1 MKTKLTL
8 LLVALLSAFAYAATT
23 WQATAETT
31 TEPGTTLID
40 NDLIVAKTVYA
51 TTLVSELE
59 PVTIAGETFTHFIQ
73 VRVASDPQADNPVG
87 GEFTEKQSTP
97 IVVEAKKNASLTIYY
112 RRQSTAQNKDP
123 ESGEV
128 ISGAFADNDK
138 KDVKVYN
145 QEDFSVLTGEMT
157 IDHTT
162 SDFKY
167 GYATKKVELAEGG
180 KYVIAAIGTTLSFY
194 GMTVEGMVPP
204 VPVMGEAINLA
215 PATGADLAAELA
227 TAQAENPYPAS
238 ITITL
243 AADGAYT
250 VGGTMNV
257 NCPIT
262 IKGDAE
268 KPATIDASALSAP
281 VVQLTEDIH
290 PDFTKT
296 ENLSKENE
304 DGTVEVTVCEYTE
317 LDGVVFENVKVSGLK
332 RQLFY
337 ANKQS
342 VILNQVAVR
351 NSIIAADGTD
361 KKTFFDFNGG
371 GNTKKLEVS
380 NSTIYAIPTNGQNGG
395 FFSTQSSKDVT
406 EFNPTFTQEFNI
418 SNSTIYNVTN
428 SKTVST
434 LRKNSQAHMKYVVKD
449 NLIVASGKKNQF
461 LSGLNAGQQGK
472 VGNWDVSGNSFQW
485 ENVAEDGTASF
496 EDILAEEKPAGEA
509 TEGIAGVVAFAGD
522 YTTGDFTFADCP
534 QNTAKIGDP
543 RWLVKVIPPLGEAI
557 AIAPATGTDLAAE
570 LATAQA
576 ENPYPAS
583 ITITLAADG
592 AYTVGG
598 TMNVNCPI
606 TIKGDA
612 EKPATIDASA
622 LSAPVVQLT
631 EDIHPDFTK
640 TENLSKENED
650 GTVEVTVC
658 EYTELDGVVFE
669 NVKVSGLKRQLFYA
683 NKQSVILNQVAVRNS
698 IIAADGTDKKT
709 FFDFNGGGNTK
720 KLEVSNS
727 TIYAIPTNGQ
737 NGGFFSTQSSKDVTE
752 FNPTFTQEFNISNST
767 IYNVT
772 NSKTV
777 STLRKNSQAHMKYVV
792 KDNLIVASGKKNQF
806 LSGLNAGQQGKV
818 GNWDVSGNSFQW
830 ENVAEDGTATFE
842 DILSGEKAANAV
854 TEGVEGIVAF
864 AGDYTTGDFT
874 LAQCAQNTAKVGDP
888 RWLVEPKSVFFE
900 ITDEEG
906 LATYFNSQY
915 AFIVPEG
922 VQAGVVTTV
931 DNLYSYAKYIY
942 QAGSVVPAGVPVIL
956 KGEVKAYAADITAG
970 GGQKPEE
977 NLLKGYDAFTE
988 KETAPEYFYYKLSRS
1003 THNGEK
1009 KLGFYWFTAD
1019 GHTNLCKPNKAYLCL
1034 TEEQTA
1040 NFIFLIEEAT
1050 AIRNIET
1057 AESANEVYTI
1067 NGVKVKGELQRGI
1080 YIINGKKTVVK

>member
-215 PATGADLAAELA
+215 PATGA
-227 TAQAENPYPAS
+227 
-238 ITITL
+238 
-243 AADGAYT
+243 
-250 VGGTMNV
+250 
-257 NCPIT
+257 
-262 IKGDAE
+262 
-268 KPATIDASALSAP
+268 
-281 VVQLTEDIH
+281 
-290 PDFTKT
+290 
-296 ENLSKENE
+296 
-304 DGTVEVTVCEYTE
+304 
-317 LDGVVFENVKVSGLK
+317 
-332 RQLFY
+332 
-337 ANKQS
+337 
-342 VILNQVAVR
+342 
-351 NSIIAADGTD
+351 
-361 KKTFFDFNGG
+361 
-371 GNTKKLEVS
+371 
-380 NSTIYAIPTNGQNGG
+380 
-395 FFSTQSSKDVT
+395 
-406 EFNPTFTQEFNI
+406 
-418 SNSTIYNVTN
+418 
-428 SKTVST
+428 
-434 LRKNSQAHMKYVVKD
+434 
-449 NLIVASGKKNQF
+449 
-461 LSGLNAGQQGK
+461 
-472 VGNWDVSGNSFQW
+472 
-485 ENVAEDGTASF
+485 
-496 EDILAEEKPAGEA
+496 
-509 TEGIAGVVAFAGD
+509 
-522 YTTGDFTFADCP
+522 
-534 QNTAKIGDP
+534 
-543 RWLVKVIPPLGEAI
+543 
-557 AIAPATGTDLAAE
+557 DLAAE

>member
-128 ISGAFADNDK
+128 ISGAFAENDG

-157 IDHTT
+157 IAQTT

-167 GYATKKVELAEGG
+167 GYATKKVELVEGG
-180 KYVIAAIGTTLSFY
+180 KYVIAARGTTLSFY
-194 GMTVEGMVPP
+194 GMTVEGVVPP
-204 VPVMGEAINLA
+204 VPVMGEAINLT
-215 PATGADLAAELA
+215 PATGADIAAELA

-304 DGTVEVTVCEYTE
+304 DGTE
-317 LDGVVFENVKVSGLK
+317 
-332 RQLFY
+332 
-337 ANKQS
+337 
-342 VILNQVAVR
+342 
-351 NSIIAADGTD
+351 
-361 KKTFFDFNGG
+361 
-371 GNTKKLEVS
+371 
-380 NSTIYAIPTNGQNGG
+380 
-395 FFSTQSSKDVT
+395 
-406 EFNPTFTQEFNI
+406 
-418 SNSTIYNVTN
+418 
-428 SKTVST
+428 
-434 LRKNSQAHMKYVVKD
+434 
-449 NLIVASGKKNQF
+449 
-461 LSGLNAGQQGK
+461 
-472 VGNWDVSGNSFQW
+472 
-485 ENVAEDGTASF
+485 
-496 EDILAEEKPAGEA
+496 
-509 TEGIAGVVAFAGD
+509 
-522 YTTGDFTFADCP
+522 
-534 QNTAKIGDP
+534 
-543 RWLVKVIPPLGEAI
+543 
-557 AIAPATGTDLAAE
+557 
-570 LATAQA
+570 
-576 ENPYPAS
+576 
-583 ITITLAADG
+583 
-592 AYTVGG
+592 
-598 TMNVNCPI
+598 
-606 TIKGDA
+606 
-612 EKPATIDASA
+612 
-622 LSAPVVQLT
+622 
-631 EDIHPDFTK
+631 
-640 TENLSKENED
+640 
-650 GTVEVTVC
+650 EVTVC

>member
-1 MKTKLTL
+1 MKTRLTL
-8 LLVALLSAFAYAATT
+8 LMVALLSAFAYAATT
-23 WQATAETT
+23 WQATEETST
-31 TEPGTTLID
+31 APGTTLVD
-40 NDLIVAKTVYA
+40 NELIVAKTVYA
-51 TTLVSELE
+51 TTLKGDAR
-59 PVTIAGETFTHFIQ
+59 TIAGEAFTHYIQ
-73 VRVASDPQADNPVG
+73 VRVDKDPTAENPAG
-87 GEFTEKQSTP
+87 TEKDGSTP
-97 IVVEAKKNASLTIYY
+97 ILLEAKKDVSLTIYY
-112 RRQSTAQNKDP
+112 RRQSTAQTTNPDT
-123 ESGEV
+123 GEA
-128 ISGAFADNDK
+128 ISGDFAENDG
-138 KDVKVYN
+138 KDVKVFN
-145 QEDFSVLTGEMT
+145 QADFTFLTGEMT
-157 IDHTT
+157 IVEPTA
-162 SDFKY
+162 DFKY
-167 GYATKKVELAEGG
+167 GYATKKVELAEGS
-180 KYVIAAIGTTLSFY
+180 KYVIAARGTTCQFY
-194 GMTVEGMVPP
+194 GITVEAMETGEVTPP
-204 VPVMGEAINLA
+204 VPEMGEAISLA

-227 TAQAENPYPAS
+227 AAQAENPYPAS

-250 VGGTMNV
+250 VGETMNV

-262 IKGDAE
+262 IKGDFD
-268 KPATIDASALSAP
+268 KPATVDASALEAP
-281 VVQLTEDIH
+281 VIQLTEDIH
-290 PDFTKT
+290 LDFTK
-296 ENLSKENE
+296 SASVAQE
-304 DGTVEVTVCEYTE
+304 DGTDKEYTWID
-317 LDGVVFENVKVSGLK
+317 LGDVVLENVEFTGVK

-337 ANKQS
+337 ANKQK
-342 VILNQVAVR
+342 VVLNVLAVR
-351 NSIIAADGTD
+351 NSIIGFDGSA
-361 KKTFFDFNGG
+361 KKSIFDFNGG

-380 NSTIYAIPTNGQNGG
+380 NSTIWGNPSNEQNGG
-395 FFSTQSSKDVT
+395 FFSTQSSQDVT
-406 EFNPTFTQEFNI
+406 EFNPEFTQEFNI
-418 SNSTIYNVTN
+418 TNSTIYNVAN
-428 SKTVST
+428 GKTVSS
-434 LRKNSQAHMKYVVKD
+434 LRKNSQKYMKYVVKN
-449 NLIVASGKKNQF
+449 NLIISSGKKNQF
-461 LSGLNAGQQGK
+461 LVGLNAGQPGK
-472 VGNWDVSGNSFQW
+472 VDNWDVSGNSIQW
-485 ENVAEDGTASF
+485 GSAAEDGTVTF

-509 TEGIAGVVAFAGD
+509 TEGIAGIVAFAGD
-522 YTTGDFTFADCP
+522 YTTGDFTLGDCP
-534 QNTAKIGDP
+534 QNEALVGDP
-543 RWLVKVIPPLGEAI
+543 RWLAPVIPAI
-557 AIAPATGTDLAAE
+557 GPAIELAPATGADLAAE
-570 LATAQA
+570 LAAAQA

-592 AYTVGG
+592 AYTVGE
-598 TMNVNCPI
+598 TMNVNCPV

-622 LSAPVVQLT
+622 ISAPMVQLT

-640 TENLSKENED
+640 TFTIEGEEEPKS
-650 GTVEVTVC
+650 
-658 EYTELDGVVFE
+658 YTELGSVVFE
-669 NVKVSGLKRQLFYA
+669 NVKVNGLKRQLFYA
-683 NKQSVILNQVAVRNS
+683 NKQKVILDELVVRNS
-698 IIAADGTDKKT
+698 IIGIDGTAKKSI
-709 FFDFNGGGNTK
+709 FDFNGGGNTK

-727 TIYAIPTNGQ
+727 TIWANPSNEQ
-737 NGGFFSTQSSKDVTE
+737 NGGFFSTQSSQDVTE
-752 FNPTFTQEFNISNST
+752 FNPEFTQEFNIANST
-767 IYNVT
+767 IYNIT
-772 NSKTV
+772 NGKTV

-988 KETAPEYFYYKLSRS
+988 KVTAPEYFYYKLSRS

-1067 NGVKVKGELQRGI
+1067 NGVKVKGDLQRGI